1 LAEPAFDAEGEV
13 ILARAPDAA
22 LPLEKSGVAGRVEII
37 SREPNAVLLQA
48 DLSRPGYVVLLDR
61 FDPNWHAT
69 LDGRE
74 APMLRANQL
83 FRAVYADAGRH
94 EIRFYY
100 RQRGLRAGLALS
112 ILGLI
117 GLIVAFTLAKDGPQ
131 LSRSSPS

>member
-1 LAEPAFDAEGEV
+1 
-13 ILARAPDAA
+13 
-22 LPLEKSGVAGRVEII
+22 
-37 SREPNAVLLQA
+37 
-48 DLSRPGYVVLLDR
+48 VVLLDR

-74 APMLRANQL
+74 AHILRANQL
-83 FRAVYADAGRH
+83 FRAVRAEAGRH

-100 RQRGLRAGLALS
+100 RQRGLRTGLALS